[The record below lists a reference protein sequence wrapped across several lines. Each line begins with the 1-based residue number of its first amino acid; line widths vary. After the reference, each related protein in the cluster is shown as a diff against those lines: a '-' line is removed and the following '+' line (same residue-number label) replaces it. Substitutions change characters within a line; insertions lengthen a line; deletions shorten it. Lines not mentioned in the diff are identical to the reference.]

1 LYRIAERVT
10 GPGFL
15 LGRRYEENS
24 GSPRFFGFSLTE
36 TREVLASV
44 AYLAPAQRPTPLA
57 QRAMARAFRNMT
69 RPGDRTRTG
78 SRAA

>member
-1 LYRIAERVT
+1 VT

-44 AYLAPAQRPTPLA
+44 AP
-57 QRAMARAFRNMT
+57 RARSTTDAASAASHGARIPQYDET
-69 RPGDRTRTG
+69 RR
-78 SRAA
+78 SHSYW